1 MMLHEMRL
9 SPNEGAIKMTKH
21 DRRAAHVFGVTVG
34 CLFTVV
40 LILNAFAS

>member
-1 MMLHEMRL
+1 
-9 SPNEGAIKMTKH
+9 MTKH
-21 DRRAAHVFGVTVG
+21 DRRITHIFGVAVG